1 MIKNDLFIKNGIIIP
16 DNELEIT
23 TSRAGGPGGQ
33 HVNKTD
39 TRITVRWN
47 IKSSSALTDDQKNYI
62 LEKLQSRV
70 TDDGDLIVHNSESRS
85 QGQNKKNALVNLAA
99 IVRNALHVAKK
110 RIATKIPKAL
120 KEARLLSKAHRG
132 NIKKMRNKKILPD

>member
-1 MIKNDLFIKNGIIIP
+1 MKNDLFIKNGITIP
-16 DNELEIT
+16 DHELEIT

-47 IKSSSALTDDQKNYI
+47 IKNSVALTDEQKERI
-62 LEKLQSRV
+62 VEKLGSRI
-70 TDDGDLIVHNSESRS
+70 TEDGDLIVHNSESRS
-85 QGQNKKNALVNLAA
+85 QQQNKKNALVNLAA
-99 IVRNALHVAKK
+99 IVRNALHIAKK

-120 KEARLLSKAHRG
+120 KEARLQSKARRSAT
-132 NIKKMRNKKILPD
+132 KKMRGKPIKID